1 MKRML
6 IDAAHE
12 DETRVVILQNDR
24 VQDYDFVTSAKAQV
38 KGNIYLAKITRVEP
52 SLQAAFVEYGGG
64 KQGFLPFAEIH
75 PDYYQLPAEDKQ
87 KLLAEQIAEAEAEEA
102 AEEEAFEREQAARE
116 RGGSRGRGGRGS
128 SSSDDESEEFP
139 EADEGFETDSLQST
153 PEPLPVTETTAEA
166 PVEAPAAADVP
177 MPEVPSFTPPQPVLE
192 VNNDSV
198 APMEATDYAIH
209 SDVIDALPEDS
220 APVDAQNAEAT
231 ATDEQ
236 NQGTTAEDGEETRSR
251 QTRGDSGTR
260 GIHRRYRIQEV
271 IKRNQIVLV
280 QVIKEERGNKGCS
293 LTSYIS
299 LAGRSAVLMPNS
311 PKGGGI
317 SRKIT
322 DRETRKRLKEVASE
336 MRTHRGMSV
345 IIRTAGLDRT
355 KADIRRDY
363 EYLVKLWNDVRQQT
377 LSSSAPA
384 LIYEEGNLIKR
395 SLRDLYSGDIE
406 EVIVEGEEA
415 FDEAKNFMKMLMPSN
430 AARVKLYKENT
441 PLFSY
446 AGIEEQL
453 SGMTEPQ
460 VKLPSGGYIVINP
473 TEALISIDVN
483 SGRSTSERN
492 VEETALKTNLEAA
505 AEVGRQMRLRDLAGL
520 VVIDF
525 IDMNYG
531 KNRKAVERAMKDAVK
546 TDRAKIALG
555 RISMFG
561 LLELSRQ
568 RMRPSI
574 AESMGVLCPHCRGT
588 GYIHSVETVGIQII
602 RTLEKE
608 AASIEFSVLRVTT
621 HPEAA
626 LHLLNEKREMLQSIE
641 SRYNV
646 SVVILM
652 DASMITGNYRMIKVT
667 TEGKEVPH
675 EDGKQPRRNGRRGRR
690 GGAAATGSAPSGR
703 TSGRE
708 RNGSLNFSDA
718 VEPNDPNDI
727 YVPEGS
733 EDDDDNQ
740 IIGAGLKRESDD
752 SSESGNSSSERPRRE
767 RGERSERGG
776 ERGERGGR
784 NRKRGGRDRTRTPRA
799 DTVAGENGETAAQA
813 EAAAPELDENGNPV
827 PRAPRERGERGEG
840 SRRRGRRGGRNRN
853 RSDRPAP
860 DGSIGNPY
868 PNETSGGEAAAAV
881 AAYSSEPASS
891 SEQPAKAS
899 SYQPRGSSR
908 VVPLTEAQT
917 NPAALASSV
926 PQADADKPKKK
937 GWWSKVMES

>member
-24 VQDYDFVTSAKAQV
+24 VQDYDFVTSSKAQV

-64 KQGFLPFAEIH
+64 KQGFLPFSEIH

-102 AEEEAFEREQAARE
+102 AEDEAFEREQALRE
-116 RGGSRGRGGRGS
+116 RRGGRRGHEE
-128 SSSDDESEEFP
+128 DEAEDFAEAEAEAEPEEGNSIEHSIP
-139 EADEGFETDSLQST
+139 
-153 PEPLPVTETTAEA
+153 TETPVSDAIMADAQAAESQ
-166 PVEAPAAADVP
+166 
-177 MPEVPSFTPPQPVLE
+177 SFLPPQTE
-192 VNNDSV
+192 EIGGEDSV
-198 APMEATDYAIH
+198 APLEATDYAVH
-209 SDVIDALPEDS
+209 SDVIDAQQEGNELNGEAASAEEGEVATPEEPGERGHRRRGAKDDS
-220 APVDAQNAEAT
+220 SSAAS
-231 ATDEQ
+231 
-236 NQGTTAEDGEETRSR
+236 RS
-251 QTRGDSGTR
+251 S
-260 GIHRRYRIQEV
+260 IHRRYRIQEV

-293 LTSYIS
+293 LTTYIS

-322 DRETRKRLKEVASE
+322 DRETRRRLKEVASE
-336 MRTHRGMSV
+336 MRTHKGMSV

-363 EYLVKLWNDVRQQT
+363 DYLVKLWNDVRHQT
-377 LSSSAPA
+377 LAASAPS

-395 SLRDLYSGDIE
+395 SLRDLYTGDIE

-415 FDEAKNFMKMLMPSN
+415 FNEAKNFMKMLMPSN
-430 AARVKLYKENT
+430 AARVKLYKDQT

-453 SGMTEPQ
+453 AGMTEPQ

-520 VVIDF
+520 VVVDF

-546 TDRAKIALG
+546 TDRAKIQLG

-574 AESMGVLCPHCRGT
+574 AESMGEICPHCRGT
-588 GYIHSVETVGIQII
+588 GYIHSVETVGIQIV

-608 AASIEFSVLRVTT
+608 AASAEYTVLRVTT
-621 HPEAA
+621 NPEAA
-626 LHLLNEKREMLQSIE
+626 LHLLNEKRALLQSIE
-641 SRYNV
+641 QRYNV

-652 DASMITGNYRMIKVT
+652 DAGVITGHYRLVKT
-667 TEGKEVPH
+667 TADGKEVVH
-675 EDGKQPRRNGRRGRR
+675 EDSKQPRRSSGRRGRR
-690 GGAAATGSAPSGR
+690 GGKETGPVSTRPRSGP
-703 TSGRE
+703 
-708 RNGSLNFSDA
+708 LNFSDV
-718 VEPNDPNDI
+718 VEPADANDI
-727 YVPEGS
+727 YIPEPG
-733 EDDDDNQ
+733 DADDNE

-752 SSESGNSSSERPRRE
+752 ESGEPR
-767 RGERSERGG
+767 
-776 ERGERGGR
+776 
-784 NRKRGGRDRTRTPRA
+784 
-799 DTVAGENGETAAQA
+799 Q
-813 EAAAPELDENGNPV
+813 
-827 PRAPRERGERGEG
+827 PRERGERGERG
-840 SRRRGRRGGRNRN
+840 DRGGRDRGRRRGGRDRNRNRGERGDRPEGDAAPQLEGEQPTEGNTEGAEGEARAPRPPREPRGDGERGNRRRGRRGGRNRS
-853 RSDRPAP
+853 RGDRPAP
-860 DGSIGNPY
+860 DGSISNPF
-868 PNETSGGEAAAAV
+868 PEGGAPETGGETGGDYQPLPAAAAT
-881 AAYSSEPASS
+881 AHAEPQARPQ
-891 SEQPAKAS
+891 QP
-899 SYQPRGSSR
+899 SR
-908 VVPLTEAQT
+908 VIPLSEAQT
-917 NPAALASSV
+917 NPAAVASPI
-926 PQADADKPKKK
+926 PQAESDKPKRK
-937 GWWSKVMES
+937 GWWSKVLES